1 MRLYLSTGSPFV
13 RKCRV
18 VIREKGLLAKVEE
31 VAIDF
36 PYKSDPGH
44 LAANP
49 IGQIPALVTDDGAAF
64 SNSPVICAYLD
75 SLPSNAPRL
84 LPAEGPDHW
93 RVRRL
98 ETLGD
103 GMMEMTVKQVIE
115 SRRPEAEQSTQ
126 WRDYWMGGLMR
137 GLDAAEANA
146 PDPSRFD
153 LGSISLAIAA
163 TYLDFRL
170 PSLDW
175 RAAHPK
181 LHALR
186 DALEERESFKQTYP
200 R

>member
-18 VIREKGLLAKVEE
+18 VIREKGLLPKVEE

-49 IGQIPALVTDDGAAF
+49 IGQVPALVADDGTTF
-64 SNSPVICAYLD
+64 FNSPVICAYLD
-75 SLPSNAPRL
+75 SLSGDPRL
-84 LPAEGPDHW
+84 LPREGPDHW

-103 GMMEMTVKQVIE
+103 GMNEMTVKQVLE
-115 SRRPEAEQSTQ
+115 SRRPEQQQSAQ
-126 WRDYWMGGLMR
+126 WKDFWMGGLMR
-137 GLDAAEANA
+137 ALDQAEANC
-146 PDPSRFD
+146 PDPSSFD
-153 LGSISLAIAA
+153 LGSISVAIAA

-181 LHALR
+181 LHVLR
-186 DALEERESFKQTYP
+186 DALEARDSFKETYP